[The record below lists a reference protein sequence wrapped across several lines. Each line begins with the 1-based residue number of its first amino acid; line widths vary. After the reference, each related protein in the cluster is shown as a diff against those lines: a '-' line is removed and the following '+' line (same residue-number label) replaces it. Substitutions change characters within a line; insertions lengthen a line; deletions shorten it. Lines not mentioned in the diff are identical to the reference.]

1 MTTLVS
7 QTFTTEAS
15 AAKEAAAVSSNPKTR
30 TMKSVCL
37 RVTMDLLLRTLILMN
52 AQLKTVILI
61 RRLAH
66 RLVSSTSRPR
76 ATGGPDRELGGVLRL
91 LADAPGPGEGIA
103 RGRCCHKTWVEIS
116 ALSGMLRVPPALQ
129 IGRAH
134 V

>member
-15 AAKEAAAVSSNPKTR
+15 AAKEPAAGSSNPKTR

-37 RVTMDLLLRTLILMN
+37 RGTMDLLLRTLMN

-61 RRLAH
+61 RRRAH

-91 LADAPGPGEGIA
+91 RSEEHTSELQ
-103 RGRCCHKTWVEIS
+103 S
-116 ALSGMLRVPPALQ
+116 LRHLVCRL
-129 IGRAH
+129 
-134 V
+134 

>member
-15 AAKEAAAVSSNPKTR
+15 AAKQAAALSSNPTPRTR
-30 TMKSVCL
+30 KNVSL
-37 RVTMDLLLRTLILMN
+37 RVTMDLLLRTLMN

-91 LADAPGPGEGIA
+91 LADAPGPDEGIA